1 MENTF
6 KGQCSFRSAEKAV
19 DFCGKE
25 NDQISATR
33 EKAQWQMCI
42 LRGSHKAGVP
52 SAGLASTG
60 VINVCRRWHTASAN
74 VLVQS

>member
-1 MENTF
+1 M
-6 KGQCSFRSAEKAV
+6 

-25 NDQISATR
+25 NDQKSAPC

-42 LRGSHKAGVP
+42 RRGSHKAGVP

-60 VINVCRRWHTASAN
+60 VINVRRRWHAASAN
-74 VLVQS
+74 VPVQS